1 MLVLSIRA
9 LILYLIVIAGMR
21 IMGKRQIGQLQ
32 PYELVL
38 AVIIAELV
46 VVPMEDIAKPLAAGI
61 VPVVVLVSAE
71 LIISFV
77 SLKSERVRGLV
88 CGKPSVVVEHGR
100 IVESELRR
108 SRLNLNDLLEQLR
121 LKNYA
126 NVADVEFAILETGGQ
141 LSVIPKA
148 DKRPVNPTDLSLAV
162 SQEKLPVT
170 VIMDGKVNYAN
181 LKKAGLSQNWLDV
194 MLANNNIADPSQ
206 VFFASIE
213 SDGQVFIQLKEKDGA
228 LR

>member
-1 MLVLSIRA
+1 MLVLGIRA

-46 VVPMEDIAKPLAAGI
+46 VVPMEDIAKPLTAGI

-71 LIISFV
+71 LIISYV

-88 CGKPSVVVEHGR
+88 CGKPSVVIEHGR

-148 DKRPVNPTDLSLAV
+148 DKRPINPTDLSLAV

-181 LKKAGLSQNWLDV
+181 LKKAGLSQNWLDA

-228 LR
+228 LG

>member
-1 MLVLSIRA
+1 
-9 LILYLIVIAGMR
+9 
-21 IMGKRQIGQLQ
+21 MGKRQIGQLQ

-46 VVPMEDIAKPLAAGI
+46 VVPMEDIAKPLTAGI

-71 LIISFV
+71 LIISYV
-77 SLKSERVRGLV
+77 SLKSERVRRLV

-181 LKKAGLSQNWLDV
+181 LKKAGLSQNWLDA